1 MKKAISWLKKIQLKQ
16 IVSAFLVGIL
26 FFFTTACSG
35 ANATPGATDTS
46 TTPSEELKYRFPDE
60 ESPEPVV
67 EGMNRNTD
75 VDPRRDSAST
85 SAKAKALVDNAKR
98 NLKVTGDVGENIKRA
113 DVGEKAAEA
122 AKNASEKV
130 KSAAEDIAE
139 GTKEGVKNLTQ
150 KAPKEVS
157 NSAERTA
164 KGSELTRKVTE
175 AADDAAD
182 AVK

>member
-1 MKKAISWLKKIQLKQ
+1 MKKLISWLKNIQIRQ

-26 FFFTTACSG
+26 FFVSTACSG

-60 ESPEPVV
+60 ESPAPVV

-75 VDPRRDSAST
+75 VDPRRDTSAT

-98 NLKVTGDVGENIKRA
+98 NLKVTGDVGENIKRTN
-113 DVGEKAAEA
+113 VGEKAAEA
-122 AKNASEKV
+122 AKNASQKAQ
-130 KSAAEDIAE
+130 STAEDIAE
-139 GTKEGVKNLTQ
+139 GTKEGVENLTQ
-150 KAPKEVS
+150 DAPKEVS
-157 NSAERTA
+157 NTAERTA
-164 KGSELTRKVTE
+164 KGNELTRKVTE